1 MICPSCKGENPA
13 HAVRCGHCG
22 GVLEFPRVGK
32 TADSH
37 SPGAPLDGGD
47 KPKPSS
53 ESRPS
58 SRMDRQDDRTMDS
71 AAPSGGSR
79 SQDRPGVSILSKT
92 PSGSIPMDD
101 RTMDSAEP
109 SALGEA
115 GEVPPASGTRPSA
128 RSRASSGLNVSGG
141 SNLGWISGRG

>member
-13 HAVRCGHCG
+13 QAVRCGHCG
-22 GVLEFPRVGK
+22 TVLELPQV
-32 TADSH
+32 
-37 SPGAPLDGGD
+37 GD

-58 SRMDRQDDRTMDS
+58 PRMDRQDDRTIDS

-92 PSGSIPMDD
+92 PSGSVPMDD
-101 RTMDSAEP
+101 RTMDSVEP
-109 SALGEA
+109 SALA
-115 GEVPPASGTRPSA
+115 GGDNASPASAGSKSQT
-128 RSRASSGLNVSGG
+128 RSRAGSGLNVSG
-141 SNLGWISGRG
+141 

>member
-22 GVLEFPRVGK
+22 AVLELPP
-32 TADSH
+32 H
-37 SPGAPLDGGD
+37 LGD

-58 SRMDRQDDRTMDS
+58 SRMDRPDDRTIDS

-79 SQDRPGVSILSKT
+79 SQDGSGGSILSKT

-101 RTMDSAEP
+101 RTMNNAEP
-109 SALGEA
+109 SARGES
-115 GEVPPASGTRPSA
+115 GPPPAGTKPST
-128 RSRASSGLNVSGG
+128 RSNV
-141 SNLGWISGRG
+141 